1 VLWPQK
7 TIALQQKV
15 PRVKVWAIAKTFTS
29 ILNKVVIAYVM
40 NQLQGHWLLF
50 DALNTCI
57 NLTLI
62 LEVEVGH
69 GIDAFDVLDA
79 FDVEL

>member
-1 VLWPQK
+1 
-7 TIALQQKV
+7 
-15 PRVKVWAIAKTFTS
+15 
-29 ILNKVVIAYVM
+29 M
-40 NQLQGHWLLF
+40 NHSRGHWLLF

-69 GIDAFDVLDA
+69 GIDAFDILDA

>member
-1 VLWPQK
+1 M
-7 TIALQQKV
+7 
-15 PRVKVWAIAKTFTS
+15 
-29 ILNKVVIAYVM
+29 NKVIITYVM
-40 NQLQGHWLLF
+40 NHSRGHWLLF

-69 GIDAFDVLDA
+69 GIDAFDILDA